1 MREQGIGASHAH
13 ASPDDWLHAL
23 AWAKEGAHPRY
34 GAIWIFCAPHEHPAP
49 SAPSGRKD
57 TASSSTIVCMGAKR
71 CTRRGLRS
79 GSQRERRLGG
89 GKFSLLSLGAR
100 KHSLLIARFPCP
112 LNSSARGVLLQV
124 DVVAEAAISASKH
137 RRRCAR
143 PTACSFSVGEACM
156 ARVWCRGESAWEGSE
171 YERAHNCVFSVA
183 SVSWMPLSSPFNT
196 AISFIVSSFCLS
208 SSSSA

>member
-1 MREQGIGASHAH
+1 MRCCCDTSGPSVQVSPVDQQEHVLRVRRWA
-13 ASPDDWLHAL
+13 PDDWLHAL

-49 SAPSGRKD
+49 SAPPGRKD
-57 TASSSTIVCMGAKR
+57 TTSSSTIVCMGAKR

-124 DVVAEAAISASKH
+124 DVVAEAAISAST
-137 RRRCAR
+137 AR
-143 PTACSFSVGEACM
+143 AEVCTANSVLVLRG
-156 ARVWCRGESAWEGSE
+156 RSVHGES
-171 YERAHNCVFSVA
+171 V
-183 SVSWMPLSSPFNT
+183 VSWRECVGGLG
-196 AISFIVSSFCLS
+196 V
-208 SSSSA
+208 